1 MSKLISLEVRA
12 YPTCLQF
19 CFCSDSSTQPGVDFA
34 LAETL
39 AAPNVA
45 NNLDAQYFPTNQL
58 ACCNFAFGRAF

>member
-1 MSKLISLEVRA
+1 MSKLISLGIRA

-45 NNLDAQYFPTNQL
+45 NNLDVQGSPNNQL
-58 ACCNFAFGRAF
+58 VCCNFLFR

>member
-1 MSKLISLEVRA
+1 MSKLISLGVRA

-45 NNLDAQYFPTNQL
+45 NNLDGKYSPNNQL
-58 ACCNFAFGRAF
+58 ACCNFVFGLAF